1 MQSSLI
7 GKIQKAKAYAEERDR
22 VQFNNFNLSFRG
34 AHMRHNV
41 AYDDGVLRCD
51 CGFFTSW
58 NMCSHTMAL
67 ERMFRRHAPPRRVR
81 KDLSA
86 HPSLKTR

>member
-7 GKIQKAKAYAEERDR
+7 GKIQKAKAYAEEPDR
-22 VQFNNFNLSFRG
+22 VQFNNFSLSFRG

-41 AYDDGVLRCD
+41 TYDDGVLRCD

-67 ERMFRRHAPPRRVR
+67 ERMFDVMLPPRRVR
-81 KDLSA
+81 KELSA
-86 HPSLKTR
+86 RPSL

>member
-7 GKIQKAKAYAEERDR
+7 GKIQKAKAYAEEPDR
-22 VQFNNFNLSFRG
+22 VQFNNFSLSFRG

-41 AYDDGVLRCD
+41 TYDDGVLRCD

-67 ERMFRRHAPPRRVR
+67 ERMFDVMLPRVEYV
-81 KDLSA
+81 KS
-86 HPSLKTR
+86 